1 MQSRHLESWGTEQSG
16 GEQRVDL
23 GSTREYP
30 AHTEPHPPQRFG
42 FTQTRQSWGG
52 GDPATLVALR
62 VLPIKLLGITRE
74 TLKGR
79 SAQEP
84 MKVLLLCAPGSEG
97 PHP

>member
-42 FTQTRQSWGG
+42 FTQTRVG
-52 GDPATLVALR
+52 VAELGWWR
-62 VLPIKLLGITRE
+62 VGVVE
-74 TLKGR
+74 TLLHWW
-79 SAQEP
+79 P
-84 MKVLLLCAPGSEG
+84 
-97 PHP
+97 